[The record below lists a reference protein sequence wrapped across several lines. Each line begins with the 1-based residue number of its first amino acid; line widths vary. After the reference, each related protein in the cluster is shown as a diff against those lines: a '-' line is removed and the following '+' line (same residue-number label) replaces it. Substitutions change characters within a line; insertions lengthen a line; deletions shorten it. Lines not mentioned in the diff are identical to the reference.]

1 MNVMNPPDIA
11 NNSLPAE
18 ERDDA
23 AYLNLLLGKLRLF
36 SDRFSDALLLF
47 DEMLGRWETA
57 QAHVVQELAVL
68 PSGGDGIPIEECAGF
83 FAAGNASTKAHRWCE
98 LAARD
103 AAWSVYHFH
112 GILDAIYASVHKT
125 CPTLRPWMQLDEID
139 AALDLLRSLFPRLTI
154 LRNGLGH
161 SGENYGTRAK
171 ALHNLVKL
179 RDGTPL
185 GAIEGQL
192 TIGGRI
198 FMISTAGEKGAPP
211 IGYMAQ
217 LEISEESLAKLR
229 RAEALVFAAVQ
240 PAADFSNS
248 LLRPVKQAATS
259 TERS

>member
-1 MNVMNPPDIA
+1 MNAMNPPDIA
-11 NNSLPAE
+11 NNSLPAD

-23 AYLNLLLGKLRLF
+23 AYLNLLFGKLRLF

-47 DEMLGRWETA
+47 DEMFARWETE
-57 QAHVVQELAVL
+57 QAHGVQELAVL
-68 PSGGDGIPIEECAGF
+68 PSGGDGMPIEECAAF
-83 FAAGNASTKAHRWCE
+83 LEASNASTKAHRWCE

-112 GILDAIYASVHKT
+112 GILEAISVAVRET
-125 CPTLRPWMQLDEID
+125 CRTLRPFMRLDEID
-139 AALDLLRSLFPRLTI
+139 AASGLLRSLFPRLTI

-161 SGENYGTRAK
+161 SGENYRTRER
-171 ALHNLVKL
+171 ALRNLVKL

-185 GAIEGQL
+185 GALEGQL
-192 TIGGRI
+192 TFGGRI

-211 IGYMAQ
+211 IGYMAR

-229 RAEALVFAAVQ
+229 RVEALVFAAAQ

-248 LLRPVKQAATS
+248 LPRPAKQVGAC